1 MLLALNKQ
9 FLINKITSLGKKLNF
24 QNKLSLDNIKYG
36 LDGFKQMKVAGNNSY
51 FIDNANT
58 AFNKIKSLS
67 IKFNFYKV
75 LIRYIAEL
83 FIAVFL

>member
-1 MLLALNKQ
+1 
-9 FLINKITSLGKKLNF
+9 
-24 QNKLSLDNIKYG
+24 
-36 LDGFKQMKVAGNNSY
+36 MKVAGNNSY

-75 LIRYIAEL
+75 LINILQNYLLL
-83 FIAVFL
+83 FFYYLLALLSQATIQAKKQ